1 MKRLD
6 VSQLIELC
14 RELGL
19 DDEQELTQ
27 SLYATMDKLA
37 AGAAEKLGVAAC
49 GVEYS
54 NYGVLASFAPKA
66 PGDACPAL
74 LEAFDDE
81 GQWHEAPRRTLL
93 FCDADAD
100 QIGLARRAVAGFGVT
115 VIEARSA
122 DEAWEA
128 YQENRVNL
136 ILADTD
142 LPGLEGVDLMQK
154 IVALEGSRGNRRK
167 VPLITA
173 SADAGAGTDPDDGSH
188 TGAVTRLQKPF
199 DWERLGPMIG
209 ELCHAL

>member
-19 DDEQELTQ
+19 DNEQELTQ
-27 SLYATMDKLA
+27 SLYDTMEQLA

-66 PGDACPAL
+66 PGDHCPAL

-81 GQWHEAPRRTLL
+81 GQWNEPPRRTLL
-93 FCDADAD
+93 FCDGDD
-100 QIGLARRAVAGFGVT
+100 SQIGLARRAVASLGVT
-115 VIEARSA
+115 VIEAHSA

-128 YQENRVNL
+128 YQTNRVNL
-136 ILADTD
+136 VFADAD
-142 LPGLEGVDLMQK
+142 LPGLDGVDLMRK

-167 VPLITA
+167 VPVITA
-173 SADAGAGTDPDDGSH
+173 SDDVGAGHPGGQ
-188 TGAVTRLQKPF
+188 TGVVTRLQKPI
-199 DWERLGPMIG
+199 DWKRLGPMIG